1 MSPIHGNDILGAGSA
16 LLGKEAAMALTV
28 AVEDVISEHYN
39 SQLRTMND
47 LGYTELPEDK
57 ALKKVIKEFRDDE
70 LEHLDTGLKHDA
82 EKTFLYEAFTGAIK
96 AGTTA
101 AIWLSTRI

>member
-1 MSPIHGNDILGAGSA
+1 
-16 LLGKEAAMALTV
+16 MALTV

-47 LGYTELPEDK
+47 LGYTEAPEDK
-57 ALKKVIKEFRDDE
+57 ELKKIIREFRDDE

-82 EKTFLYEAFTGAIK
+82 EQAVLYQAYINAIK
-96 AGTTA
+96 AGTSA
-101 AIWLSTRI
+101 AVWLSTRI